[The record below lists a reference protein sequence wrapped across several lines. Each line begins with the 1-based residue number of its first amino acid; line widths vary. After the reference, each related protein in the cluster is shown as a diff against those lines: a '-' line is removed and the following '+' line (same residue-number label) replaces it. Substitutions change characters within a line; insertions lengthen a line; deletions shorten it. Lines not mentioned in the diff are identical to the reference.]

1 MNSVSEMQ
9 NRLTCKTSRQEFK
22 PDVQIVIDNFRKQM
36 SELKKK
42 TDANESMFLTGSV
55 CPVPQCKQ
63 YHRIE
68 S

>member
-42 TDANESMFLTGSV
+42 TDANESMFLTGSAR
-55 CPVPQCKQ
+55 PVPQCKQ